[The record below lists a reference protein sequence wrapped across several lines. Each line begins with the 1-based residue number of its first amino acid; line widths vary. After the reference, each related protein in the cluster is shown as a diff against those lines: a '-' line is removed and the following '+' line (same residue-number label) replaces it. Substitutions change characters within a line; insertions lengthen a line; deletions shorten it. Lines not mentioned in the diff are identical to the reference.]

1 MKRRNLLTL
10 LFASVGMLVLIF
22 DSRTAVAGI
31 QSGIDICLR
40 TLIPSLFPFFVV
52 SGFITS
58 SMVGQPV
65 GILRF
70 LGKICRIPEGSES
83 LLAVGFLGGYPV
95 GAKNVWDTYS
105 KKQLTNEDA
114 RRMVVFCNNAGPSF
128 LFGILGPLFPDKRCV
143 WALWLVQIIGAIL
156 TGVLLPG
163 GSRERR
169 VSQEQKQISF
179 SDILNRSLASMAA
192 VCGWVTLF
200 RMVLEFLDRWIFWLF
215 PVPLQVLLTGMLE
228 LSNGC
233 ISLQQ
238 TEDVA
243 LRFYLASVML
253 SIGGLCILM
262 QTKSVFPDLDI
273 RQYLGGKLLQCTI
286 SVLLSAAAIPVLS
299 EKVPFSFFLIPAAIS
314 ITLITAISRKRKKE
328 VAIP

>member
-1 MKRRNLLTL
+1 MKGRNLLTL
-10 LFASVGMLVLIF
+10 LFASLGMLVLIF

-58 SMVGQPV
+58 SVVGQPLGV
-65 GILRF
+65 LRF
-70 LGKICRIPEGSES
+70 LGKICRIPEGAES

-95 GAKNVWDTYS
+95 GAKNVWDAYS

-128 LFGILGPLFPDKRCV
+128 LFGILGPLFPDKRYV
-143 WALWLVQIIGAIL
+143 WTLWLIQIIGAIL

-163 GSRERR
+163 GRIERR
-169 VSQEQKQISF
+169 VSQEQQQISF
-179 SDILNRSLASMAA
+179 SGILNRSLVSMAA

-200 RMVLEFLDRWIFWLF
+200 RMILEFLDRWIFWLF
-215 PVPLQVLLTGMLE
+215 PVPVQVLLTGILE

-253 SIGGLCILM
+253 SMGGLCILM
-262 QTKSVFPDLDI
+262 QTKSVFPALDV

-286 SVLLSAAAIPVLS
+286 SILLAVAAMSVLS
-299 EKVPFSFFLIPAAIS
+299 GSVPFSFLLILAVFFMA
-314 ITLITAISRKRKKE
+314 LIIAISRRRKKE